1 MIRTDRLLIRRVCT
15 EDWKAVRE
23 IWADAS
29 RSVYARYDRPNDL
42 DDRSVFR
49 RIERWASFKDSDE
62 HRFFAVCL
70 QGSVIGYAALNK
82 RENEYYELGYCFHS
96 AYHGKGYAK
105 ESISAIIDAVKDEG
119 AAGIT
124 AGTALNNTPSVRL
137 LTSLGFKQTGTETVS
152 FYKDDKGD
160 PMTFEGGIFELIL
173 RG

>member
-1 MIRTDRLLIRRVCT
+1 MIRTGRLLIRRICT
-15 EDWKAVRE
+15 EDWKAVQE

-70 QGSVIGYAALNK
+70 KDAVIGYAALNK
-82 RENEYYELGYCFHS
+82 REDGYELGYCFHS
-96 AYHGKGYAK
+96 DYHGKGFAK
-105 ESISAIIDAVKDEG
+105 ESISAIIDTVKDEG

-124 AGTALNNTPSVRL
+124 AGTALDNTPSVRL

-173 RG
+173 CK